1 MIKYKEMKK
10 FIVVESG
17 KEVKLGDK
25 IILMFETNTPFGF
38 MKVSKVVP
46 VTEIVLMRLIA
57 DKKVKVVDTDD
68 IANNTEHNDIWNDTT
83 WNNTLINLSKKT
95 GWKLDKLNG
104 ILGTIESVNPW
115 AALQIVLKEIAIEL
129 DKKYKDHINKSEEIY
144 AVSPQDGKIHKINKK
159 TIKNYRAF
167 PAFRNVED
175 AKIACSLVREHLKSI
190 FANA

>member
-1 MIKYKEMKK
+1 MKK

-25 IILMFETNTPFGF
+25 VILMFETNTPFGF
-38 MKVSKVVP
+38 MKVSKIVP

-68 IANNTEHNDIWNDTT
+68 NAEHEAIWDVALT
-83 WNNTLINLSKKT
+83 NLSKKT
-95 GWKLDKLNG
+95 GWKFDKLNG
-104 ILGTIESVNPW
+104 ILSTINSVNPW
-115 AALQIVLKEIAIEL
+115 AVTQIVLREIAIEL
-129 DKKYKDHINKSEEIY
+129 DKKYKDHINKSGEIY
-144 AVSPQDGKIHKINKK
+144 AISPQDGRIHKINKK

-175 AKIACSLVREHLKSI
+175 AKIACSLVRENLKSI

>member
-1 MIKYKEMKK
+1 MKK

-25 IILMFETNTPFGF
+25 VILMFETNTSFGF

-68 IANNTEHNDIWNDTT
+68 NTEHEAIWDAALT
-83 WNNTLINLSKKT
+83 NLSKKI
-95 GWKLDKLNG
+95 GWKFDKLNG
-104 ILGTIESVNPW
+104 ILSTINSVNPW
-115 AALQIVLKEIAIEL
+115 AVTQIVLREIAIEL

-144 AVSPQDGKIHKINKK
+144 AISPQDGRIHKINKK

-175 AKIACSLVREHLKSI
+175 AKIACSLVRENLKSI